1 MSDQPSPA
9 REQLMLPRPGGQSRG
24 GSLVVVPAAP
34 SEEGSDPTEK
44 LGPEQRGPAGLK
56 GLGAPF
62 QDSGSAPSS
71 RACPALWTRPCR
83 VFC

>member
-44 LGPEQRGPAGLK
+44 LGPEQRG
-56 GLGAPF
+56 
-62 QDSGSAPSS
+62 Q
-71 RACPALWTRPCR
+71 R
-83 VFC
+83 V